1 MANNNRYKEELKK
14 FKNDK
19 RKQFLASIPHKLG
32 LHFHWYKDMQMKN
45 IIKQNLLPDTSS
57 ITKHIAFIIDDEVVE
72 IMHCQENLANILL
85 GTPKMVE
92 LSSDSTVKVGAK
104 YKDGNFT
111 K

>member
-1 MANNNRYKEELKK
+1 MANNSRYKEELKK

-19 RKQFLASIPHKLG
+19 RKQFLSSIPHKLG

-45 IIKQNLLPDTSS
+45 IIEQNLLPDTSS
-57 ITKHIAFIIDDEVVE
+57 ITKHIAFIVNDEVVE
-72 IMHCQENLANILL
+72 IMHCQESLANILL
-85 GTPKMVE
+85 GPLKMVE
-92 LSSDSTVKVGAK
+92 LSADSTVKVGAK